1 MTAATAVLRQASA
14 RQRTGFV
21 PVLALRPTA
30 GIAAGLS
37 FGVATGHL
45 AAGVTLAV
53 GALVVGVASL
63 IARFKAP
70 VIMLLLTAA
79 VTGLSTFAGSLS
91 AHTATWLTVL
101 LLAGWG
107 FAAGMVVALGQLPA
121 VVATQAV
128 VAYVVFGRF
137 PLAAGAAADQGLLVA
152 AGGLVQVVLVS
163 TVRGRGRFRAERR
176 ATAAAYTALATAAL
190 APDVP
195 GSTLPA
201 GEAIG
206 EARAVVERS
215 WAGPGSTAREVF
227 RQLLGEAARIR
238 LDLVALTT
246 ARSRL
251 EAAGE
256 DGLVAEVDAFRT
268 ASRAALIDL
277 AAVMTEGGAATAAD
291 PPVPADRPLAD
302 LDVYAAWWAARAQM
316 AAIAGQLRAVARITV
331 PRDRRHSRGRP
342 TPPDELRS
350 AIRVLRSNLDPSSVT
365 FRHAARLAV
374 ALPLAELLART
385 LSDRRGYWIPLT
397 IVIVLKPD
405 FATTTSRG
413 IARVAG
419 TAVGVS
425 LASLVAD
432 GLHPTRWVLVAVVA
446 LLAYASLGTLSYN
459 YGLYAVFNAAFV
471 VLLIGAVDPQPL
483 TIAVDRLVETGIGG
497 AIAFVAFLA
506 YPAWSGRQL
515 GPVVATLLDAQ
526 AAYAGAV
533 LDLLAGAGDAASADR
548 LPSAQD
554 EVQRLRGRARLARSN
569 AETVLQ
575 RVDAEPASRRGDPAR
590 ARAVVGAAGRMVRA
604 SHELA
609 ALEGTGPPLPALR
622 PFRRELVAAIS
633 TLARAA
639 TTAAAPG
646 PLPDLRAAHDRLR
659 DTLAPTHGLDAA
671 EDARRRVLVAGCDQL
686 VDSTDLARDALA
698 GTAA

>member
-1 MTAATAVLRQASA
+1 VTAATAVLRQASA
-14 RQRTGFV
+14 RQRAGFI

-30 GIAAGLS
+30 GVAAGLA
-37 FGVATGHL
+37 FGVATGHV

-63 IARFKAP
+63 IARFKPP

-79 VTGLSTFAGSLS
+79 ATGLSTFAGSLS
-91 AHTATWLTVL
+91 AHAATWLTVL

-107 FAAGMVVALGQLPA
+107 FAAGLLVVLGQLPA

-152 AGGLVQVVLVS
+152 AGALVQVVLVS
-163 TVRGRGRFRAERR
+163 TFRGRGRFRAERR
-176 ATAAAYTALATAAL
+176 ATAAAYAALATTAL
-190 APDVP
+190 APDEP
-195 GSTLPA
+195 GASLPA

-227 RQLLGEAARIR
+227 RQLLGEAARLR
-238 LDLVALTT
+238 LDLVALGA
-246 ARSRL
+246 ARTRL

-256 DGLVAEVDAFRT
+256 DGLVAEIDAFR
-268 ASRAALIDL
+268 AAVRAALVGL
-277 AAVMTEGGAATAAD
+277 AAVITEGAVATAAD
-291 PPVPADRPLAD
+291 PPVPDDRALAD
-302 LDVYAAWWAARAQM
+302 LDAYAAWWAARSRM

-331 PRDRRHSRGRP
+331 PRDRQHTRGRP
-342 TPPDELRS
+342 TPPQELRS
-350 AIRVLRSNLDPSSVT
+350 AIRVLRSNLDPTSVT

-374 ALPLAELLART
+374 ALPLAEILART
-385 LSDRRGYWIPLT
+385 LTDRRGYWIPLT

-432 GLHPTRWVLVAVVA
+432 GLHPTGWVLVAVVS
-446 LLAYASLGTLSYN
+446 LLAYASYGTLSYN

-497 AIAFVAFLA
+497 AIAFLAFLL
-506 YPAWSGRQL
+506 YPAWSGQRL
-515 GPVVATLLDAQ
+515 GPVVARLLDAQ

-533 LDLLAGAGDAASADR
+533 LDVLAGAGDPA
-548 LPSAQD
+548 
-554 EVQRLRGRARLARSN
+554 EVERLRSRARLARSN

-575 RVDAEPASRRGDPAR
+575 RVDAEPASRRGDPGR

-609 ALEGTGPPLPALR
+609 ALEGAGPPVPALR
-622 PFRRELVAAIS
+622 PFRRDLVTAIT
-633 TLARAA
+633 TLAQAA
-639 TTAAAPG
+639 TTAGVPG
-646 PLPDLRAAHDRLR
+646 RLPDLRAAHDRLAGGT
-659 DTLAPTHGLDAA
+659 TLGAGADPAD
-671 EDARRRVLVAGCDQL
+671 DARRRVLLAGCDQL